1 MDNKK
6 IASDLLPLIGGSQNI
21 GHLTHCI
28 TRLRITVNAFESVD
42 KAEIANVPGVLGVNE
57 SGGQLQIILGNRV
70 SDVFEELK
78 TLVHG
83 KDSSTDE
90 ESKPLSHV
98 EAEKKGILASVLDA
112 IAGIF
117 SPIIP
122 AIVGAGLLKGIIV
135 MLTTFGLVHPDSE
148 TIKVLTIFGDS
159 AFYFLPVILGVSSAL
174 KFKCNPYIGAAL
186 GGILIHPQLSAL
198 MQASGDYMHLFGL
211 PLKSTLYMSSVL
223 PIILTV
229 WFMSYVEKFLAT
241 FIPKSLKGVFQP
253 VLTLI
258 IVAPVMLAAL
268 GPLGSVIGNVIASTF
283 IQFYSVAGIFAGAV
297 LGGLY
302 APIVV
307 TGMHYGFLPVMFES
321 ISQTGFDYIMA
332 IGIAANSAQAGA
344 TFMVFLMTKNKAF
357 KSIAGGAGINAIIG
371 ITEPAIFGVT
381 LRLKKPLIAACIGGA
396 LGGAVMGL
404 FQIGSTGI
412 GTGPLAGLAF
422 FFGPKF
428 VYFIVGC
435 LVAFISAAVLTRI
448 IGFED
453 VKSSVSETDK

>member
-1 MDNKK
+1 MDNQK
-6 IASDLLPLIGGSQNI
+6 IASEILPLIGGKANI
-21 GHLTHCI
+21 KHLTHCI
-28 TRLRITVNAFESVD
+28 TRLRITVNSFDSVD
-42 KAEIANVPGVLGVNE
+42 KPHIENIQGVLGVTVN
-57 SGGQLQIILGNRV
+57 GGQLQIILGNRV
-70 SDVFEELK
+70 TEVFEALK
-78 TLVHG
+78 SIISGSGPSLQEDLPENQQVADHSNKSIFAG
-83 KDSSTDE
+83 
-90 ESKPLSHV
+90 L
-98 EAEKKGILASVLDA
+98 LDA

-117 SPIIP
+117 SPVIP

-135 MLTTFGLVHPDSE
+135 MLTSFNVVAADSE
-148 TIKVLTIFGDS
+148 TIKILSIFGDS

-186 GGILIHPQLSAL
+186 GGILIHPQLGAL
-198 MQASGDYMHLFGL
+198 MHSGIDYIHLFDI
-211 PLKSTLYMSSVL
+211 PLKSTLYISSVL
-223 PIILTV
+223 PIILTI
-229 WFMSYVEKFLAT
+229 WFMSYVERFLSS

-258 IVAPVMLAAL
+258 IVAPVMLAVL
-268 GPLGSVIGNVIASTF
+268 GPIGSVIGNVIASSF
-283 IQFYSVAGIFAGAV
+283 IHIYNHAGLLAGLL

-302 APIVV
+302 APIVI

-371 ITEPAIFGVT
+371 ITEPALFGVT
-381 LRLKKPLIAACIGGA
+381 VRLKKPLIAACIGGA

-404 FQIGSTGI
+404 FQIGATGI

-428 VYFIVGC
+428 LYFICGC
-435 LVAFISAAVLTRI
+435 LVAFISSALLTRL
-448 IGFED
+448 IGFKDIE
-453 VKSSVSETDK
+453 VK

>member
-6 IASDLLPLIGGSQNI
+6 IASEILPLIGGNGNI

-28 TRLRITVNAFESVD
+28 TRLRITLNSFDSVD
-42 KAEIANVPGVLGVNE
+42 KSSISEIPGVLGVNE
-57 SGGQLQIILGNRV
+57 NSGQLQVILGNRV

-78 TLVHG
+78 AIVYGT
-83 KDSSTDE
+83 DSSATE
-90 ESKPLSHV
+90 GSKQGSV
-98 EAEKKGILASVLDA
+98 EAEKKGLLATILDA

-135 MLTTFGLVHPDSE
+135 MLTSFGLVPADSE
-148 TIKVLTIFGDS
+148 TIKVLTVIGDA

-186 GGILIHPQLSAL
+186 GGILIHPQLQAL
-198 MQASGDYMHLFGL
+198 MQSSGDFMHLFGI

-223 PIILTV
+223 PIILTI
-229 WFMSYVEKFLAT
+229 WFMSYVERFLAS
-241 FIPKSLKGVFQP
+241 FVPSSLKGVFQP
-253 VLTLI
+253 VLTLM
-258 IVAPVMLAAL
+258 IVAPVMLAVL

-283 IQFYSVAGIFAGAV
+283 IQIYSVAGIFAGAL

-302 APIVV
+302 APIVI

-357 KSIAGGAGINAIIG
+357 KSIVGGAGVNAIIG

-435 LVAFISAAVLTRI
+435 LVSFISAAVLTRL

-453 VKSSVSETDK
+453 VKSSVVETNK